1 MSLPTSEPLPS
12 ENVSNLAA
20 ARRRRLHRALLPR
33 SDDEQTAWL
42 EAVARQLT
50 PSYDYFI
57 ACLLSGVTL
66 AIALL
71 LFSDALL
78 VLGVLFAPFLGP
90 VLGIALAAING
101 SGRYLLKASLST
113 LAAAMFVLGFGA
125 LAGAL
130 LPMLPLGPVP
140 VFTSWTS
147 YEWPNFLVLAVGV
160 GLSVYMLVR
169 SPHKRP
175 LVANVAIAYGLFPP
189 LTAAGFNLVAFNDS
203 AWIAGINVAGVH
215 LAWAVL
221 VGILSLIILGN
232 PPKKLAGFL
241 LTGLALG
248 VLAVAFITSPLNQ
261 GPVRNVEPTS
271 PPNILSA
278 NPSPTVTITMTQT
291 TTPQPVVDQPPT
303 VTLTPT
309 ITFEPTET
317 ATQTITPQPTPVW
330 ARVEAPTGGGALLRD
345 EPDGKILSSILN
357 GNMLEV
363 ISDPVRG
370 TSGTIWVKV
379 RTENGFEGWVVQ
391 SLLATATPAPGW

>member
-12 ENVSNLAA
+12 ENDSNLAA

-33 SDDEQTAWL
+33 GDDEQTAWL
-42 EAVARQLT
+42 EAVAWQLT

-113 LAAAMFVLGFGA
+113 LAAAMFVFGFGA

-130 LPMLPLGPVP
+130 LPMLPLDPVP
-140 VFTSWTS
+140 VFTSWTG

-169 SPHKRP
+169 SPRKRP

-248 VLAVAFITSPLNQ
+248 VLAVAFITSPLNK
-261 GPVRNVEPTS
+261 GPVRNVEPTAL
-271 PPNILSA
+271 PNILSA
-278 NPSPTVTITMTQT
+278 NPSPSVTITMTQT
-291 TTPQPVVDQPPT
+291 TTPQPVADQSPT

-370 TSGTIWVKV
+370 SSGTIWVKV
-379 RTENGFEGWVVQ
+379 RTENGLEGWVVQ

>member
-12 ENVSNLAA
+12 ENDTNLAA
-20 ARRRRLHRALLPR
+20 ARRRRLHRALLPQ
-33 SDDEQTAWL
+33 SDDERTAWL
-42 EAVARQLT
+42 EALARQLT

-90 VLGIALAAING
+90 VLGISLAAITG
-101 SGRYLLKASLST
+101 SGRYLLKSILNT
-113 LAAAMFVLGFGA
+113 LAAALFIFGFGA

-130 LPMLPLGPVP
+130 MPLLPLNRVP
-140 VFTSWTS
+140 VFTSWTT
-147 YEWPNFLVLAVGV
+147 YAWPNFLVLAVGV

-169 SPHKRP
+169 SPRQRP

-189 LTAAGFNLVAFNDS
+189 LTAAGFNLVAYNDS
-203 AWIAGINVAGVH
+203 VWIAGITVVGVH
-215 LAWAVL
+215 VAWAVL
-221 VGILSLIILGN
+221 VGIITLIILGQ
-232 PPKKLAGFL
+232 PPKNLTGFL
-241 LTGLALG
+241 LTALTLGILAAAIMTSRISQG
-248 VLAVAFITSPLNQ
+248 SALAVVQTPAPIMQP
-261 GPVRNVEPTS
+261 
-271 PPNILSA
+271 A
-278 NPSPTVTITMTQT
+278 NPSPTLTVTLTRT
-291 TTPQPVVDQPPT
+291 TTPEPVVIQSST
-303 VTLTPT
+303 ATLTPT
-309 ITFEPTET
+309 ITFAPTGT
-317 ATQTITPQPTPVW
+317 PTQTITPQPTPIW

-345 EPDGKILSSILN
+345 EPDGKIISSILN

-370 TSGTIWVKV
+370 NSGTIWVKV
-379 RTENGFEGWVVQ
+379 RTENGFEGWIVQ

>member
-12 ENVSNLAA
+12 ENDSNLAA
-20 ARRRRLHRALLPR
+20 ARRRRLNRALLPR
-33 SDDEQTAWL
+33 SDDEQSAWL

-50 PSYDYFI
+50 PSYDYFT

-101 SGRYLLKASLST
+101 SGRYLLKAVLST
-113 LAAAMFVLGFGA
+113 LAAAMFVFGFGA

-130 LPMLPLGPVP
+130 LPMLPLAPVP
-140 VFTSWTS
+140 VFTSWTG
-147 YEWPNFLVLAVGV
+147 YQWPNFLVLAVGV
-160 GLSVYMLVR
+160 GLSIYMLVR
-169 SPHKRP
+169 SPRKRP

-189 LTAAGFNLVAFNDS
+189 LTAAGFNLVAFNDN
-203 AWIAGINVAGVH
+203 AWIAGIMVAGVH
-215 LAWAVL
+215 MAWAVL

-248 VLAVAFITSPLNQ
+248 VLAVAFIASPLNR
-261 GPVRNVEPTS
+261 GPVRTVEPT
-271 PPNILSA
+271 PLPNILSA
-278 NPSPTVTITMTQT
+278 NPSLTATIPMTQT
-291 TTPQPVVDQPPT
+291 TTPQPIADQSPT

-309 ITFEPTET
+309 ITFEPTDT

-370 TSGTIWVKV
+370 SSGTIWVKV
-379 RTENGFEGWVVQ
+379 RTENGLEGWVVQ
-391 SLLATATPAPGW
+391 NLLATATPAPGW